1 MDEILKKL
9 LESELLNED
18 SKRQI
23 TESFTSAVEALKEN
37 LRKEAELEVRAR
49 LVEEWTKQ
57 RDLLVE
63 AVDEKVTAMLADE
76 ISELKEDIERF
87 RDLEVEF
94 SEKLVTEKHKMADK
108 LAEELA
114 QLVDKLDVFLEDRIS
129 EEMAELKE
137 DLQVVRQNEF
147 GREIF
152 EAFQSVFNRS
162 FVDEG
167 SVQQQLRVAE
177 DKLRDAEKRLTEAEG
192 QRIVAERA
200 QKLDEILSPLSGV
213 KREQMALILENVE
226 ASKLSEAYNMFIGR
240 ILKEDTSTTDVKKG
254 VLAEDTPTAPKAT
267 TVVTG
272 DVQKSKPARRPVVE
286 STEAKAAAT
295 AVTEAI
301 ARAQVIAGVKTK

>member
-9 LESELLNED
+9 LESELLNDD

-23 TESFTSAVEALKEN
+23 SESFNTAVDSLKEN
-37 LRKEAELEVRAR
+37 LRKEVEVEVKSR
-49 LVEEWTKQ
+49 LIEEWTKQ

-76 ISELKEDIERF
+76 IAELKEDIERF

-94 SEKLVTEKHKMADK
+94 AEKLVVEKHKMADK

-114 QLVDKLDVFLEDRIS
+114 QLVDKLDVFLEERIS
-129 EEMAELKE
+129 TEMSELKE
-137 DLQVVRQNEF
+137 DLEVVRQNEF

-152 EAFQSVFNRS
+152 EAFQAVFNRS

-167 SVQQQLRVAE
+167 SLQQKLRVAE
-177 DKLRDAEKRLTEAEG
+177 DKLKDAEKRLTEAES

-200 QKLDEILSPLSGV
+200 KKLDEILSPLSGV
-213 KREQMALILENVE
+213 KREQMTLILENVE
-226 ASKLSEAYNMFIGR
+226 TAKLQEAYNMFIGR
-240 ILKEDTSTTDVKKG
+240 ILKESASEQEKKD
-254 VLAEDTPTAPKAT
+254 VLAEEKSAEPKPAAT

-272 DVQKSKPARRPVVE
+272 DARKAKPTRLVA
-286 STEAKAAAT
+286 EAKEPAKPQ
-295 AVTEAI
+295 VSDAI
-301 ARAQVIAGVKTK
+301 TRAQRIAGVKTN